1 MNIGIVFVSTGGN
14 KMLRALRSFR
24 RMEPSLP
31 VHITL
36 DTRAKSWYPS
46 PPLST
51 FESLPNVKVR
61 DIENHCYVNGAMNAA
76 MGWMRDLGYSHACL
90 FHDDIIFSP
99 FPDHHENISYWLER
113 ASSDP
118 LLSVASGITL
128 SQVEAITPEPGIP
141 CVPRPAEF
149 WDALDLESEEFWTR
163 LHLNGDPPTYLDS
176 VHQVFPPGLGWF
188 IEYYGVATTARCTRL
203 GSTGQIVPIATWE
216 QVGRFDESFGVFYDM
231 EYPVECYRRRL
242 PPIYMIPNIPFLH
255 LHNQSH
261 GPRDPSCDTIFN
273 DCVKSWY
280 QKFTKEVVDEFHH
293 NLNTE
298 YFNAST

>member
-1 MNIGIVFVSTGGN
+1 MNIGVVFVSTGGE
-14 KMLRALRSFR
+14 KMLRAIRSLR
-24 RMEPSLP
+24 RMEPDIP
-31 VHITL
+31 IHISM
-36 DTRAKSWYPS
+36 DVGAKSFYPS
-46 PPLST
+46 PPLSA
-51 FESLPNVKVR
+51 FALPNVTVHPITN
-61 DIENHCYVNGAMNAA
+61 DCYVNGAMNAA
-76 MGWMRDLGYSHACL
+76 MGWMRDLGYSHAAM

-99 FPDHHENISYWLER
+99 FAEHHGDLSRWFDR
-113 ASSDP
+113 VAADP

-149 WDALDLESEEFWTR
+149 WDALDLESESFWRR
-163 LHLNGDPPTYLDS
+163 LRLDGDSPRYLDS
-176 VHQVFPPGLGWF
+176 VHQVFPESLGWF

-216 QVGRFDESFGVFYDM
+216 AVGKFDEEFGVFYDM

-261 GPRDPSCDTIFN
+261 GPRHPSNETIFHN
-273 DCVKSWY
+273 CVESWY
-280 QKFTKEVVDEFHH
+280 RKFTKETVDEFHH
-293 NLNTE
+293 RLQE
-298 YFNAST
+298 DYFA

>member
-1 MNIGIVFVSTGGN
+1 MNVGIVFVSTGGE

-36 DTRAKSWYPS
+36 DTRAKSFYPS
-46 PPLST
+46 PPLDH
-51 FESLPNVKVR
+51 FASLPNVLVR
-61 DIENHCYVNGAMNAA
+61 DIENRCYVNGAMNAA
-76 MGWMRDLGYSHACL
+76 MSWMRDLGYSHACL

-99 FPDHHENISYWLER
+99 FPSHAGDLSRWLEHIP
-113 ASSDP
+113 ADP

-141 CVPRPAEF
+141 CVPRPASF
-149 WDALDLESEEFWTR
+149 WDAMDLESESFWRR
-163 LHLNGDPPTYLDS
+163 LHLDGDSPAYLDS
-176 VHQVFPPGLGWF
+176 VHQVFPPDLGWF
-188 IEYYGVATTARCTRL
+188 IEYYGVAFTSRCTRL

-216 QVGRFDESFGVFYDM
+216 SVGHFDEEFGVFYDM

-261 GPRDPSCDTIFN
+261 GPRHPSGETIFFN
-273 DCVKSWY
+273 CVESWY
-280 QKFTKEVVDEFHH
+280 RKFGKATVDEFHQKM
-293 NLNTE
+293 NTD
-298 YFNAST
+298 YFS